1 MKVAPTG
8 HIDSDDDGKRTLLLT
23 REFAAPIE
31 DVWAAVTEPERLQRW
46 IGTFTGDP
54 ASGRVSFLMTAEGEA
69 PAQDVE
75 IVECDPPRRLVVN
88 LQSGERPWRLELDL
102 AEADGGTRLTFAQPG
117 IDPVEAESVGR
128 VGSTTS
134 TGSSPQRPVVTWPP
148 STSTATT
155 TRRCWSTTGHS
166 RARGSPLLRGQDA
179 ELVATRVGHHHPADV
194 ALADVD
200 APRTEP
206 DEPVDLGRWSPSTAG
221 AMSRCSR
228 FLPSFASCGGPPQV
242 IFGPPRGERIAVSW
256 SWSQTNGHP
265 SAAAQKYP
273 TGGAPSLASAPR
285 NPPSARK
292 ALPGSMT
299 QNSLPSGSARTT
311 CPSSGD

>member
-23 REFAAPIE
+23 REFAAPIQ

-117 IDPVEAESVGR
+117 IDPVEAESVGPGWEYYLDR
-128 VGSTTS
+128 
-134 TGSSPQRPVVTWPP
+134 
-148 STSTATT
+148 
-155 TRRCWSTTGHS
+155 
-166 RARGSPLLRGQDA
+166 
-179 ELVATRVGHHHPADV
+179 LVAAETGGDV
-194 ALADVD
+194 ATIDFD
-200 APRTEP
+200 RDYYP
-206 DEPVDLGRWSPSTAG
+206 
-221 AMSRCSR
+221 AMLEHYR
-228 FLPSFASCGGPPQV
+228 A
-242 IFGPPRGERIAVSW
+242 
-256 SWSQTNGHP
+256 
-265 SAAAQKYP
+265 
-273 TGGAPSLASAPR
+273 
-285 NPPSARK
+285 
-292 ALPGSMT
+292 
-299 QNSLPSGSARTT
+299 
-311 CPSSGD
+311 